1 MWFSCSVNYT
11 ILNFVDLICLLFLQP
26 NALMLCV
33 LFLLDFY
40 WSAPSAV
47 LQPNAVVLS
56 ILYIILIVFL
66 MWYLQSVSSCG
77 GVHLFLCRVRRGD
90 LHSRN
95 RGQTQW
101 QHHDEG
107 VGTGTGQCLYL
118 HVIYKFCIIGLYIFK
133 VKGLVV
139 FYYNVQ
145 QIVYRSLIYNQVRR
159 QVIFY
164 LHNKLYGS
172 LHQNKRQFKF

>member
-47 LQPNAVVLS
+47 LQPNAVVLR

-118 HVIYKFCIIGLYIFK
+118 LVIYKVCIIGLYIFK

-145 QIVYRSLIYNQVRR
+145 QIVYRSLIYNQVR
-159 QVIFY
+159 IKTSY
-164 LHNKLYGS
+164 LLFTQQIIWISTSK
-172 LHQNKRQFKF
+172 QKTI